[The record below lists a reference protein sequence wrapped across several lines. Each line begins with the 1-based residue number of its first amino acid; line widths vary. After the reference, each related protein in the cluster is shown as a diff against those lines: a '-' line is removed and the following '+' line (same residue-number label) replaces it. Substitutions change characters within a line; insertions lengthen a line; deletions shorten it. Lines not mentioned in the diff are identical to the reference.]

1 MTYAS
6 LPNPLSKDLFCETP
20 VMFVPVNAPII
31 IQTVHGLTYKV
42 AATSNREENEDPQLS
57 RKSNR
62 IDAKSKSTK
71 DDSRIA

>member
-1 MTYAS
+1 
-6 LPNPLSKDLFCETP
+6 
-20 VMFVPVNAPII
+20 MFVPVNAPII

-62 IDAKSKSTK
+62 IETKSKSTK